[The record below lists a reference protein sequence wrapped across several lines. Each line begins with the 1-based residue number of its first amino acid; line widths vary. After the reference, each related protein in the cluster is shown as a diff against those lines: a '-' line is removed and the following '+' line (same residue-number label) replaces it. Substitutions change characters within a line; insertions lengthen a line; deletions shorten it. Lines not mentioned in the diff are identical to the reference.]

1 MVQRTGLF
9 RSRTNRVIGG
19 VASGIA
25 HNLNTDPTLIR
36 IIFILLAIFWG
47 GGILLYL
54 ILWIALPEEDTPP
67 FTMPGKG
74 SSPEEG
80 QPDEDAFAKA
90 QATPSYP
97 APRSSQTAPLILGL
111 ILIAIGAA
119 FLVERYIPRID
130 FGHLWP
136 IILVI
141 AGLVLIIS
149 NFTGTKK
156 TDT

>member
-9 RSRTNRVIGG
+9 RSRTNKIIGG

-25 HNLNTDPTLIR
+25 YHLNTDPTLIR

-54 ILWIALPEEDTPP
+54 ILWIALPEEDIPAFTAPGESDPDEKFKESPSAEAQSPPPP
-67 FTMPGKG
+67 FP
-74 SSPEEG
+74 
-80 QPDEDAFAKA
+80 
-90 QATPSYP
+90 PS
-97 APRSSQTAPLILGL
+97 RQQNTAPLILGL
-111 ILIAIGAA
+111 ILIAVGAA
-119 FLVERYIPRID
+119 FLAERFIPRID

-141 AGLVLIIS
+141 AGLVLILS

-156 TDT
+156 NNP